1 MTIKTFTPTVFRSGS
16 SVVFNS
22 VQENGFALIESKSR
36 PDMVLMLTSE
46 HDALIEKVRQ
56 LTELVKAQ

>member
-1 MTIKTFTPTVFRSGS
+1 MNNTTFTTSQLQCKIGMVLNTVQQEGF
-16 SVVFNS
+16 VV
-22 VQENGFALIESKSR
+22 VKGRSR
-36 PDMVLMLTSE
+36 PEMVLTMKDE